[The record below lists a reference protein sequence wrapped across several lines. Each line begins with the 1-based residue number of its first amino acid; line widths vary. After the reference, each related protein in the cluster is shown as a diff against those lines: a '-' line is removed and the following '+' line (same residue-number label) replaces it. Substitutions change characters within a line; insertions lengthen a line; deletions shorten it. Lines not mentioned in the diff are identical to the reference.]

1 MISAGGTSG
10 AVLNAANEVAVRAFL
25 DREIG
30 FLEIAD
36 LVRETLD
43 GITPTPVTSL
53 DDVFAADREAR
64 ARARGMVHA

>member
-1 MISAGGTSG
+1 
-10 AVLNAANEVAVRAFL
+10 
-25 DREIG
+25 
-30 FLEIAD
+30 
-36 LVRETLD
+36 VRETLD